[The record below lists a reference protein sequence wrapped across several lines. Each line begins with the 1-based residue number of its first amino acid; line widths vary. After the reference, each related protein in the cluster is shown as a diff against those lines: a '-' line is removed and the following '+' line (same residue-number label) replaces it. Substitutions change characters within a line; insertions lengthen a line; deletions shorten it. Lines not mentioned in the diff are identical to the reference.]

1 LIFLDSSASNR
12 HPMGPDQEG
21 GSVNDP
27 SGAGKLRFLVCGCV
41 AAVCFCVSHAL
52 ALVMGMDRAAAISQI
67 REACKNIALQFMKI
81 HPALPHL
88 GHEETFKDSLKA
100 MHEMTVQL
108 ETIKKKIG
116 KLEREDDSSL
126 L

>member
-1 LIFLDSSASNR
+1 MER
-12 HPMGPDQEG
+12 T
-21 GSVNDP
+21 
-27 SGAGKLRFLVCGCV
+27 
-41 AAVCFCVSHAL
+41 
-52 ALVMGMDRAAAISQI
+52 AAINQI

-88 GHEETFKDSLKA
+88 KDDETMKDSLKA

-116 KLEREDDSSL
+116 RLERADDSTVL
-126 L
+126 